1 MSLTL
6 SQLTAPLTVDQL
18 RTMLLSSLQGLGIV
32 VEGGTAAGGVA
43 VGTGMIALSGSPTS
57 AHPKV
62 VVKIVTAGELGTAAF
77 QYSLDGG
84 TTFSANQTV
93 PASTGAYVLS
103 ATGVTLTFQSGPVG
117 AGTSFGLGDTF
128 TFALQVPSL
137 PVTAWSASGSYRQ
150 FVEIDAQALALFSA
164 QDAAITAGG
173 FTTTSTSSWA
183 DLLGQNFYGLTRN
196 AAAATKGQV
205 TLTDAASAGP
215 FTIAAGQMTFAST
228 SGLLYTNTTG
238 GTLAKAGTLALQ
250 VAALSPGSAFNVGN
264 GTITSIVG
272 GTLPGVTVNNPDPG
286 SGTWVTSQGAD
297 AESDSAYML
306 RCQQRWPA
314 LSQSAGTA
322 AVYDL
327 WSKTAESAAGH
338 STTITKTLVV
348 VDAVVPGQID
358 IYLAGASGAAGAG
371 AVADAQSYINPRTPL
386 TATTLI
392 QPATNAVLTIAGVV
406 NYLAAKTT
414 LTAITA
420 AVAAALAAYINA
432 LGIGSDA
439 GVTVKAFYTELLGEV
454 AMAGAISGVPVVR
467 NVSGFLVN
475 GGSADTG
482 LTLGQ
487 VATLTNSLTFSAV

>member
-18 RTMLLSSLQGLGIV
+18 RTMLLGSLKGQGIV
-32 VEGGTAAGGVA
+32 VQSGTAAGGVA
-43 VGTGMIALSGSPTS
+43 IGTGTIALSGSPT
-57 AHPKV
+57 AAYPKIV
-62 VVKIVTAGELGTAAF
+62 IKIVTAGELGTAVF

-84 TTFSANQTV
+84 VTFSANQTV
-93 PASTGAYVLS
+93 PASTGAYLLS
-103 ATGVTLTFQSGPVG
+103 TTGVTVTFQSGPVG

-128 TFALQVPSL
+128 TFALIVSAL
-137 PVTAWSASGSYRQ
+137 AVTAWSASGSYRQ
-150 FVEIDAQALALFSA
+150 FVEIDVQALALFSA

-173 FTTTSTSSWA
+173 FTTTATASWA

-196 AAAATKGQV
+196 AAAATAGQV

-215 FTIAAGQMTFAST
+215 FTITAGQMTFASS

-238 GTLAKAGTLALQ
+238 GTLAKSGSLNLQ
-250 VAALSPGSAFNVGN
+250 VQAISPGSAFNVGN

-314 LSQSAGTA
+314 LGVAPTQS
-322 AVYDL
+322 VFSL
-327 WSKTAESAAGH
+327 WATLAEAAAGH
-338 STTITKTLVV
+338 ATTITKTLAIQ
-348 VDAVVPGQID
+348 DPAIPGQVD
-358 IYLAGASGAAGAG
+358 LYLAGASGAVGAQP
-371 AVADAQSYINPRTPL
+371 VADVVAYLQPRLPTCQVAL
-386 TATTLI
+386 VQA
-392 QPATNAVLTIAGVV
+392 ATNVALTIAGVV

-420 AVAAALAAYINA
+420 AVAAAMAAYINA

-439 GVTVKAFYTELLGEV
+439 AGVNVKAFGTELLAEV
-454 AMAGAISGVPVVR
+454 GMAGAIAGVPVVR
-467 NVSGFLVN
+467 NITGFTVN
-475 GGSADTG
+475 GGTDVG

-487 VATLTNSLTFSAV
+487 VATLTNSLTFTAV